1 MSNNKDRK
9 DFNKLNI
16 NRDIKEEFM
25 RIAKDIEDTHPT
37 KSKST
42 KKPAARGRPKG
53 AKNKVKKPIKQAKG
67 FPAHEAQHQKPK
79 ADKIPQGAEAEK
91 HVETRRDKII
101 HELQCARWKLP
112 VIQSRSEVSS
122 KGEINAHDI
131 MGVLRE
137 RPPYGM
143 TVDYIVPEPVAMLF
157 ATDYVI
163 VPEYAFDR
171 FKGSRLIAFRL
182 THKSHVDTKDPD
194 PIWLKVNIAELST
207 K

>member
-1 MSNNKDRK
+1 
-9 DFNKLNI
+9 
-16 NRDIKEEFM
+16 M
-25 RIAKDIEDTHPT
+25 RTAKDIEDTHPT

-42 KKPAARGRPKG
+42 KKPAVRGRPKG
-53 AKNKVKKPIKQAKG
+53 AKNKVKKPAKIAPVRIGAKG
-67 FPAHEAQHQKPK
+67 NNRAK
-79 ADKIPQGAEAEK
+79 KIPQGAEAEK
-91 HVETRRDKII
+91 HVETRRDKVI
-101 HELQCARWKLP
+101 HELQYAHWKLP

-143 TVDYIVPEPVAMLF
+143 TVDYIVPEPLAMLF

-194 PIWLKVNIAELST
+194 PIWFKVNIAELST